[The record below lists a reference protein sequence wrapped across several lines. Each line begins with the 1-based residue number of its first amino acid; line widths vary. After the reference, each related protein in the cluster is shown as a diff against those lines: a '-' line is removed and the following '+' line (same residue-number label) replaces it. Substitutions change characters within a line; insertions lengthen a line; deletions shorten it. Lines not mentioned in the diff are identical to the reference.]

1 MRKKIT
7 MITLLGGFA
16 LLIAG
21 ALFFSSCEGP
31 AGTNGTNGSDGSDG
45 TDGTDGIDGKD
56 GADGSA
62 TCILCHSDD
71 QNILTKTR
79 QYDNS
84 AHAMGHTS
92 GYTNRSFGP
101 SYNCAACHT
110 SQGYLENLVGASN
123 VPYANVTQP
132 NCYTCHK
139 IHDTYTEADWALQ
152 QEGTLE
158 PNTGSPG
165 MDLGAGNQ
173 CVGCHQFAT
182 LYLENEALWANF
194 DDGGNTSVE
203 ITAGEKRAGVHHAPQ
218 YNLFA
223 GMDLFEFTGSSA
235 YPSDSHVAGKTE
247 DGCVTC
253 HMNDGFGDLTGH
265 SMSMT
270 WEFHGSDNYNWP
282 ASCLDCHTSG
292 GDNDIDAKFEEVKA
306 GTDALLEQLYTI
318 LVDAGIMYPA
328 DTPGNAYLMMPGTF
342 TTNLTAAHVNYNAIR
357 EDKSHGFHNAGYI
370 TAILDNTIESLTPAK

>member
-1 MRKKIT
+1 